1 MTEGRFSESR
11 ISLSTSSSDSI
22 FAESSWSTICCVSHN
37 GPMVQGNL
45 IPWPSFSR
53 AACEVENAAN
63 LGVDIA
69 LHVCCSNEVRRKGEI
84 VDSVLGWH
92 CAVTLGID
100 RGIAREK
107 LRRDIMVGLCAM

>member
-22 FAESSWSTICCVSHN
+22 FAESSWSTICCVSHI
-37 GPMVQGNL
+37 GPLVQVNL

-63 LGVDIA
+63 LGIDIA
-69 LHVCCSNEVRRKGEI
+69 LHVC
-84 VDSVLGWH
+84 
-92 CAVTLGID
+92 
-100 RGIAREK
+100 
-107 LRRDIMVGLCAM
+107 